1 MAAFNEF
8 KAFQCLLNYKLDIFY
23 KLLSIFRL
31 LLYYIILKM
40 HTWTFNLLVDRAAK
54 LNKSFL
60 PNLEQAKKTAAAN
73 N

>member
-1 MAAFNEF
+1 
-8 KAFQCLLNYKLDIFY
+8 
-23 KLLSIFRL
+23 
-31 LLYYIILKM
+31 M